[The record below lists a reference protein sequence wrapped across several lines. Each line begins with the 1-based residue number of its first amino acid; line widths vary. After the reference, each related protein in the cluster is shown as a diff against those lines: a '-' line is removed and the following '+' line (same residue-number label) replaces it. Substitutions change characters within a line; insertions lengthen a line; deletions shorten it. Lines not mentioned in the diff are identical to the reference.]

1 MTIVVSV
8 LALVLLVWTG
18 VLLAFAAPLVAR
30 WREPVLRYPVL
41 ILESD
46 DWGAGPSSQSEAL
59 RDLSDLLQQHRDE
72 LGRPAIMT
80 LGVVLEIPEGARI
93 AASDCRTYHAVTL
106 LDARFADVRTAMRA
120 GIEAGVFVPQ
130 LHGQCHYWPPAVM
143 AAAQRNPSVR
153 DWLTSAEPAATED
166 LPSHLQS
173 RWVDASELPS
183 RALAPDAIRQAIDTE
198 AATYR
203 GIFNRAPEVA
213 VATTFVWND
222 TVEAAWRG
230 VGVEAVITP
239 GHRATCRN
247 ATGQPAC
254 RDISMLTGERSPA
267 GQCYLVRDVY
277 FEPALG
283 HTPQHLLAGLRAR
296 TRQGRACLVE
306 MHRFN
311 FLRAPAASLTTLD
324 TALRDALGAYPN
336 LRFISPREL
345 AHAITHCDPAWIET
359 RGKPRLVAWWA
370 RLDEIP
376 RFRRLARLS
385 GLALPLAWLGRPA

>member
-1 MTIVVSV
+1 MTVVVTV
-8 LALVLLVWTG
+8 LAMVLLVWVG

-46 DWGAGPSSQSEAL
+46 DWGAGPLAQSEAL
-59 RDLSDLLQQHRDE
+59 NSLSRLLQRIRDASQ
-72 LGRPAIMT
+72 RPAVMT
-80 LGVVLEIPEGARI
+80 LGVVLEVPDGASI
-93 AASDCRTYHAVTL
+93 AASGCRTYHAMTL
-106 LDARFADVRTAMRA
+106 QDARFADVRTAMQA

-143 AAAQRNPSVR
+143 AAAQHNPAVR
-153 DWLTSAEPAATED
+153 DWLINPEPAATED

-183 RALAPDAIRQAIDTE
+183 RAIAPDLIRQAITAE
-198 AATYR
+198 AAMYQA
-203 GIFNRAPEVA
+203 IFSHTPEVA
-213 VATTFVWND
+213 IATTFVWNA
-222 TVEAAWRG
+222 TVEAAWRAAG
-230 VGVEAVITP
+230 VDVVITP
-239 GHRATCRN
+239 GHRATCRD
-247 ATGQPAC
+247 ASGQPAC
-254 RDISMLTGERSPA
+254 RDASMMTGDRSLA
-267 GQCYLVRDVY
+267 RQCYLVRDVY
-277 FEPALG
+277 FEPVLG
-283 HTPQHLLAGLRAR
+283 HAPQKLLDGLRAR

-311 FLRAPAASLTTLD
+311 FLQAPAASLTTLE

-336 LRFISPREL
+336 LRFISPLEL
-345 AHAITHCDPAWIET
+345 AHAMTHRDPAWIDT
-359 RGKPRLVAWWA
+359 RNKPRLVAWCA

>member
-1 MTIVVSV
+1 MTVVVTV
-8 LALVLLVWTG
+8 LALLLLVWTG
-18 VLLAFAAPLVAR
+18 LLLTFVAPLVAR

-46 DWGAGPSSQSEAL
+46 DWGAGPQSQAQAL
-59 RDLSDLLQQHRDE
+59 RSLSDLLQQLRDSI
-72 LGRPAIMT
+72 GHPAVMT
-80 LGVVLEIPEGARI
+80 LGVVLEIPDGARI
-93 AASDCRTYHAVTL
+93 AASDCSAYHAVTL
-106 LDARFADVRTAMRA
+106 LDARFEHVRAAMLE

-143 AAAQRNPSVR
+143 AAAQHNPAVR
-153 DWLTSAEPAATED
+153 EWLISAEPAATED

-183 RALAPDAIRQAIDTE
+183 RALVPDTIGQAIDTE
-198 AATYR
+198 AATYQA
-203 GIFNRAPEVA
+203 IFNRAPRVA

-222 TVEAAWRG
+222 TVEAAWRAT
-230 VGVEAVITP
+230 GVEAVITP

-247 ATGQPAC
+247 AAGQPAC
-254 RDISMLTGERSPA
+254 RDISMLTGEHSSA

-277 FEPALG
+277 FEPVLG
-283 HTPQHLLAGLRAR
+283 HTSQQLLAGLRAR

-311 FLRAPAASLTTLD
+311 FLRAPQASLKTLE
-324 TALRDALGAYPN
+324 TALRDALGMYPN
-336 LRFISPREL
+336 LRFISPLEL
-345 AHAITHCDPAWIET
+345 AHAITHRDPAWFET
-359 RGKPRLVAWWA
+359 RYKPRIVAWCA
-370 RLDEIP
+370 RLDEVP

-385 GLALPLAWLGRPA
+385 GLALPLAWLERFG